1 MPIPIYHITHINN
14 LPSILKS
21 GGLIANGRLRQEGIN
36 YLDIAHGGIQDRRA
50 KIRVPCGADGVLHNY
65 VPFYFAPRSPMLY
78 AIHKGYVEGYAQGQ
92 NPVIH
97 LVFEAEAI
105 EASNLDFAFTDG
117 HAVVAYSC
125 FYNAF
130 ELLETVIDW
139 EIMEATYWADTDED
153 GDKKRRRQAEFLVHN
168 FCPWTLITKIGVMNI
183 TIQSQVLQMLQNFNH
198 QPTVTVYPNWYY

>member
-1 MPIPIYHITHINN
+1 MSIPIYHITHINN

-21 GGLIANGRLRQEGIN
+21 GGLIANGRLRREGIN

-50 KIRVPCGADGVLHNY
+50 RIRVPCGADGVLHNY

-105 EASNLDFAFTDG
+105 EASNLAFAFTDG
-117 HAVVAYSC
+117 HAVMAYAD
-125 FYNAF
+125 FYDD
-130 ELLETVIDW
+130 LDTLEFVIDW
-139 EIMEATYWADTDED
+139 KLMHSKYWFDTED
-153 GDKKRRRQAEFLVHN
+153 DPNRKCRRQAEFLMHQ
-168 FCPWTLITKIGVMNI
+168 FCPWTLITKIGVINV